1 MVGYRQ
7 NVVVNCTPKVGPAA
21 TRYLL
26 LNIYSDWVLFLLALV
41 MFAVVL
47 ATGGLHTHAA
57 ALVTLVIAMGVVVV
71 WTRVKYVRAAAAF
84 LGIERRDA
92 RRIFI
97 RTTSYERWTRQH
109 DWSSRSSS
117 RRSEF

>member
-1 MVGYRQ
+1 MGYRQ
-7 NVVVNCTPKVGPAA
+7 DVVVNCSPKVGPAA

-26 LNIYSDWVLFLLALV
+26 LNIYSDWVLFLLSLAT
-41 MFAVVL
+41 FAVVL
-47 ATGGLHTHAA
+47 ATRGLHTHAA

-84 LGIERRDA
+84 LGIERRNA

-109 DWSSRSSS
+109 EWSSRSGS
-117 RRSEF
+117 RLSGF

>member
-1 MVGYRQ
+1 MGYRK
-7 NVVVNCTPKVGPAA
+7 NVVANCTPKVGPAA

-26 LNIYSDWVLFLLALV
+26 LNIYSDCVLFLLVLV

-47 ATGGLHTHAA
+47 ATRGVHTHAA
-57 ALVTLVIAMGVVVV
+57 PLATLVIAMGVVVV

-92 RRIFI
+92 RRIFLAC
-97 RTTSYERWTRQH
+97 
-109 DWSSRSSS
+109 D
-117 RRSEF
+117 